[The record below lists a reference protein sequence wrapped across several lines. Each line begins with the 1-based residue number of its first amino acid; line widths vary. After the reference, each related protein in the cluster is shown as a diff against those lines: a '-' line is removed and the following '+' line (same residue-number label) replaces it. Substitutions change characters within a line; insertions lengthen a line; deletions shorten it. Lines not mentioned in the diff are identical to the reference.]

1 MGIFFFCLRKYEEI
15 WAINNKDSTR
25 EDRRKPTDDKE
36 RDILFSRTIKAGQ
49 RIYYVD
55 VKQNKRNEMYLSI
68 TESKKL
74 FSGDTE
80 LPQVSYE
87 KHKIFLYRE
96 DFQKFQDSLTEAMK
110 FIVEEQGNAEPRSE
124 KPENEIKIDLEF

>member
-1 MGIFFFCLRKYEEI
+1 M
-15 WAINNKDSTR
+15 
-25 EDRRKPTDDKE
+25 EDRRKPTDDKK